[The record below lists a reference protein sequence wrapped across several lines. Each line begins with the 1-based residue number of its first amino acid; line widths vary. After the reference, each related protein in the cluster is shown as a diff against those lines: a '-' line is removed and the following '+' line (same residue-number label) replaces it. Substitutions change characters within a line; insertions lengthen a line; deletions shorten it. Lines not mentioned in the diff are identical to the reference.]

1 MSSAL
6 GAQDGV
12 GGPGGASVRA
22 GGHGQVITGPAGLP
36 GKLVNLDP
44 RGHLQQRGHGL
55 PSWEPVPPP
64 VKKGPPALTILSRSW
79 QCPHPT
85 RDGHLSSSSRPKGR
99 KWRLSGKAEALPCA
113 WDSPWKGWFL
123 KPHCG
128 QLLPTHIPHYA
139 PELPSRTLARPGAA
153 CPGDWPR
160 GPASRR
166 GVGVGLS
173 PFPAQEGAAA
183 FPWASRSGQG
193 LRAPRQHSETWG
205 LGGVEGRAKMP
216 SPVRC

>member
-12 GGPGGASVRA
+12 GGPGGASVHA

-79 QCPHPT
+79 QCPHP
-85 RDGHLSSSSRPKGR
+85 
-99 KWRLSGKAEALPCA
+99 
-113 WDSPWKGWFL
+113 
-123 KPHCG
+123 
-128 QLLPTHIPHYA
+128 
-139 PELPSRTLARPGAA
+139 
-153 CPGDWPR
+153 
-160 GPASRR
+160 
-166 GVGVGLS
+166 
-173 PFPAQEGAAA
+173 
-183 FPWASRSGQG
+183 
-193 LRAPRQHSETWG
+193 
-205 LGGVEGRAKMP
+205 
-216 SPVRC
+216 